1 MTVKLTYFNH
11 LPLEV
16 TIAYNIIRVHL
27 QEGNVPVPVSTCP
40 GVDLPFAPFA
50 RFDNCESF
58 ADDTVQVSWTVDN
71 TNTSSEVD
79 FRICSC
85 LPPTGLETF

>member
-1 MTVKLTYFNH
+1 M
-11 LPLEV
+11 PV
-16 TIAYNIIRVHL
+16 T
-27 QEGNVPVPVSTCP
+27 TCP

-58 ADDTVQVSWTVDN
+58 AEDTVQVSWTVDN
-71 TNTSSEVD
+71 PNSEVD

-85 LPPTGLETF
+85 LPPTGLELFRD